1 MGRLEHIACG
11 YSEYAPGCD
20 DWGCL
25 VHRIDFAVRKGWT
38 PGTLQ
43 SRLDA
48 SVSMALDD
56 ALHTGTTR
64 IVPVAADRRNA

>member
-1 MGRLEHIACG
+1 MGRFEHIACG
-11 YSEYAPGCD
+11 YSDYAPGCD

-56 ALHTGTTR
+56 ALQAGTTPR
-64 IVPVAADRRNA
+64 VHVDVDRRNA

>member
-48 SVSMALDD
+48 SVSIALDD
-56 ALHTGTTR
+56 ALHSGTTPSM
-64 IVPVAADRRNA
+64 PVGVERRNA